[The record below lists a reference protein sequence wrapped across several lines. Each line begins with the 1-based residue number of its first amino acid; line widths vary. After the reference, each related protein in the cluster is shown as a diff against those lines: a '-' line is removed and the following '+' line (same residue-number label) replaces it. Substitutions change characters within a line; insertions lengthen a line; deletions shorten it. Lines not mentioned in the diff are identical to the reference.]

1 MPHFYERNII
11 EIRNEYQTFLTK
23 ILTPLIYEGL
33 LSIYN
38 DSKHYHDDLIEKSK
52 KNPDIIVTS
61 TMKIFQLFLKN
72 TPSWNKHIITE
83 ETNRIKEK
91 CKCSEWFDDLI
102 KAVIKSNIVLLTF
115 NISGKESNLINR
127 KLHETIRSD
136 DFIHKCYIECARE
149 IYNFPEL
156 FFDKFKSIEIKRN
169 QRETFQIIKDSINE
183 AIRKLLPMKLILTE
197 FLNNEYTKIDQKI
210 GNDNDI
216 PDSVYKNIKSLLK
229 KDLRKDDL
237 SFYSTDSYNSN
248 YSTFSSSSE
257 NSSSVNKTSDLS
269 FLKDKLDNLINKNKD
284 KNFDNKSKELFLKNN
299 NNVSNKIEILN
310 KDELNNSNHSN
321 LSKISNKTN
330 KLINSIH
337 NDNKKNNSSDKKEK
351 NNNSKL
357 TDKNFIVSKKS
368 FKQNFKNE
376 LDKYINNTATKVNNK
391 LDENKINNNNIND
404 NKTNNNDKSDYFKNY
419 LN

>member
-38 DSKHYHDDLIEKSK
+38 DSKNYHEDLKEKSK
-52 KNPDIIVTS
+52 KDPDVIVTS

-127 KLHETIRSD
+127 KLHETVQPD

-156 FFDKFKSIEIKRN
+156 FYDKFKSIEIKRN

-210 GNDNDI
+210 GNDI
-216 PDSVYKNIKSLLK
+216 PDSVYKNIRSLLK
-229 KDLRKDDL
+229 KDLRKNDL

-248 YSTFSSSSE
+248 YSTSSSSS
-257 NSSSVNKTSDLS
+257 NSSSINKTSDLS
-269 FLKDKLDNLINKNKD
+269 FLKDKLDNLINKNKE
-284 KNFDNKSKELFLKNN
+284 KNINNKSKELFLKND

-310 KDELNNSNHSN
+310 KDDLNNSNHSN
-321 LSKISNKTN
+321 LSKISDKTN

-337 NDNKKNNSSDKKEK
+337 NDNKKNNSPIK
-351 NNNSKL
+351 NEINKDNKI
-357 TDKNFIVSKKS
+357 TDKNFIANKKS

-376 LDKYINNTATKVNNK
+376 LDKYINNAASKINNK
-391 LDENKINNNNIND
+391 LDENKMNNNNNT
-404 NKTNNNDKSDYFKNY
+404 NKLNNSEKSNYFKKY
-419 LN
+419 LNM